1 MAVIDFHTHV
11 LPGIDDGSRHA
22 QESLDMLKLEAEQGI
37 DSVVATS
44 HFYAKHDRISSF
56 LNRRQDSFE
65 TLQRAIS
72 QEYANSDSKSTE
84 QSHKDLPRI
93 YLGAEVAF
101 FDGISRADD
110 IHKLTVEG
118 TNLLLLEM
126 PFGRWTSGNMEEV
139 RYLVHHSGLQIMLV
153 HLERFLL
160 VPENKKKIYELLELP
175 CILQVNAGSMLKW
188 KTRGQSLKLFK
199 TKGSGILGSDAHGT
213 DYRAPNLAAGR
224 EVLAKKL
231 GQSFLDEMD
240 RLGAELLADATVPVI

>member
-22 QESLDMLKLEAEQGI
+22 LESLDMLKLEAEQGI
-37 DSVVATS
+37 DIVVATS

-65 TLQRAIS
+65 TLQRTIS
-72 QEYANSDSKSTE
+72 QEYTYSDSKSTE

-118 TNLLLLEM
+118 TNLFLLEM

-139 RYLVHHSGLQIMLV
+139 RYLVHHSGLQIMLA

-188 KTRGQSLKLFK
+188 KIRGQSLKLFK
-199 TKGSGILGSDAHGT
+199 TKGSGILASDAHGT

-231 GQSFLDEMD
+231 GQTYLDEMD
-240 RLGAELLADATVPVI
+240 RLGTELLANATEPAV

>member
-22 QESLDMLKLEAEQGI
+22 LESLDMLKLEAEQGI
-37 DSVVATS
+37 DIVVATS

-56 LNRRQDSFE
+56 LHRRQDSFE
-65 TLQRAIS
+65 TLQRTIS
-72 QEYANSDSKSTE
+72 QEYAYSHSKSTE
-84 QSHKDLPRI
+84 QSNKDLPRI

-188 KTRGQSLKLFK
+188 KMRGQSLKLFK

>member
-22 QESLDMLKLEAEQGI
+22 LESLDMLKLEAEQGI

-84 QSHKDLPRI
+84 QLHKDLPRI

-188 KTRGQSLKLFK
+188 KMRGQSLKLFK